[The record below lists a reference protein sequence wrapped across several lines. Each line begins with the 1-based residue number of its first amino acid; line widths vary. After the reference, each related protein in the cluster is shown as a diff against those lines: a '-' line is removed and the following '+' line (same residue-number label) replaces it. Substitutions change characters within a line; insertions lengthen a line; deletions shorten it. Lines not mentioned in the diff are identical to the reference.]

1 SKCNQN
7 FICVWCI
14 CNTTLEGLVVG
25 ANGGIGEVLQRNIE
39 DDTCGTALFYCW
51 QQGGGVCCITEVVAE
66 LQRVNQSRTVLD
78 FAIKTSDSCLAVCF
92 QLAAEQFNHAR
103 SENCTDIRCDF
114 VNTWVKVFYETLA
127 VPWVFDD
134 SSHHSNVDYWVNFLT
149 AFGENLFSDCGDL
162 TDFH

>member
-1 SKCNQN
+1 MALLLGAQCCQALLWATAGRASKCNQN

-78 FAIKTSDSCLAVCF
+78 FAIKT
-92 QLAAEQFNHAR
+92 NR
-103 SENCTDIRCDF
+103 SEEHTSELQSR
-114 VNTWVKVFYETLA
+114 
-127 VPWVFDD
+127 FDL
-134 SSHHSNVDYWVNFLT
+134 V
-149 AFGENLFSDCGDL
+149 C
-162 TDFH
+162 